1 MLETSRL
8 LLRPPTPKDL
18 DGLERLF
25 GDPEV
30 MQFVRSGKPLEREQ
44 VAEMLDR
51 MIARFEADG
60 FGQFVVEEREG
71 ARFVGRVGL
80 LPHDPETWQSGSRA
94 EIGKQAEI
102 EIGWAIA
109 REAWGNNYG
118 LEAAAAVRDWARDE
132 LGLRRLVSI
141 IQHGNV
147 RSVRIAKKL
156 GEDFER
162 DIVTPFGKRA
172 HLYSM
177 SW

>member
-1 MLETSRL
+1 MLTTNRL
-8 LLRPPTPKDL
+8 VLRKPRADDL
-18 DGLERLF
+18 DGLVTIF

-30 MQFVRSGKPLEREQ
+30 MRFVRTGKPLEREQ

-60 FGQFVVEEREG
+60 FGQLAVEEREG
-71 ARFVGRVGL
+71 GRFVGRVGL
-80 LPHDPETWQSGSRA
+80 LPHDPETWQLGSRA
-94 EIGKQAEI
+94 EIGQTAEI

-109 REAWGNNYG
+109 REAWGNGYG
-118 LEAAAAVRDWARDE
+118 LEAATAVRDWARDE

-147 RSVRIAKKL
+147 RSVRVAKKL

-162 DIVTPFGKRA
+162 DIITSFGKRA

>member
-1 MLETSRL
+1 MLASNRL
-8 LLRPPTPKDL
+8 LLREPRPDDL
-18 DGLERLF
+18 EGLVALF

-30 MQFVRSGKPLEREQ
+30 MRFVRSGKPLEREQ
-44 VAEMLDR
+44 VAEILER

-71 ARFVGRVGL
+71 GSFVGRVGL
-80 LPHDPETWQSGSRA
+80 LPHDPETWQIGSRT
-94 EIGKQAEI
+94 EIGESAEI
-102 EIGWAIA
+102 EIGWAVA
-109 REAWGNNYG
+109 REAWGNGYG

-162 DIVTPFGKRA
+162 DIVTSFGKRA

-177 SW
+177 TL